1 MIRPGFQLFC
11 IVGLLAMVSSCGG
24 GSDGDGNETVSLV
37 VNAGADRSVIEGTSV
52 SLTAE
57 SRGGTGEVSWRWT
70 SSPALTILHEDTTV
84 PDASFISPAVS
95 IATDYTL
102 TATVTDTAGQTAS
115 DSAVFTVQP
124 DNIAPVAD
132 IILAAW
138 EGLAAGLYPAGVT
151 LTLDGSGSSDA
162 DAPNPS
168 NPIAKYL
175 WTQTEGT
182 DVLQDVMT
190 EQPQLTITTPI
201 ASAGQN
207 LAFTLEVTDEEGA
220 VATTSI
226 AITIQSASETLPM
239 IDAGVSQ
246 AVFSGEPVILE
257 GTAYTTIP
265 SANPLVIQ
273 WEADSAIQSASSLST
288 YAIAPQVDAYAERVF
303 TLTVTDANGNQV
315 TDSLLAAIRPYP
327 VPLMND
333 TGVSAQATDTA
344 ITVNQQN
351 LWPGQDAQRGG
362 DVIHQSGLLEKAG
375 EGEAGFDFTKLNS
388 NGDEQDAASG
398 TFSCV
403 RDNITGLVWEVKTAT
418 GGLHHSGNTY
428 SWYQTADNGGFEG
441 DINGAATACTLTNC
455 NTNAFVEQ
463 VNTQG
468 LCGFYDW
475 RLPTH
480 RELMT
485 LVHFG
490 ITDAAMI
497 DPDFYPNTGNIAS
510 QPLWYWTTN
519 PGADGVQDDSAQN
532 TWAIDFASGVDNF
545 LNKSEAARVRLVRA
559 GREGL

>member
-1 MIRPGFQLFC
+1 MIRSGFHLFS
-11 IVGLLAMVSSCGG
+11 IVGLLMLVSSCGG
-24 GSDGDGNETVSLV
+24 GSEDSNDSASLF
-37 VNAGADRSVIEGTSV
+37 VNAGADRSISEGVPV

-57 SRGGTGEVSWRWT
+57 SRGGTGALTWRWIA
-70 SSPALTILHEDTTV
+70 SPALTILHEDNTV
-84 PDASFISPAVS
+84 PDASFVAPTVS
-95 IATDYTL
+95 TARDYTL
-102 TATVTDTAGQTAS
+102 TVTVTDTTGQTAS
-115 DSAVFTVQP
+115 DSTVITVQP
-124 DNIAPVAD
+124 DNAAPVAD
-132 IILAAW
+132 IALSAW

-162 DAPNPS
+162 DAS
-168 NPIAKYL
+168 NPASQIADYL
-175 WTQTEGT
+175 WTQTEGI

-190 EQPQLTITTPI
+190 EQSQLVITTPI
-201 ASAGQN
+201 ASARQN
-207 LAFTLEVTDEEGA
+207 LAFTLRVTDEEGA
-220 VATTSI
+220 TDETSI
-226 AITIQSASETLPM
+226 AITIQSASETLPV

-265 SANPLVIQ
+265 SANPLAIR
-273 WEADSAIQSASSLST
+273 WEADSAIQSANSLST
-288 YAIAPQVDAYAERVF
+288 YAIAPLVDAYSERVF

-315 TDSLLAAIRPYP
+315 TDSLRAAVRPYP
-327 VPLMND
+327 VSLMND
-333 TGVSAQATDTA
+333 TGVSVQATDTA
-344 ITVNQQN
+344 LTPNQQN
-351 LWPGQDAQRGG
+351 LWPGQDAQRGS
-362 DVIHQSGLLEKAG
+362 DVIHQAGLLEKAG
-375 EGEAGFDFTKLNS
+375 EGDAGFDFTKLNS

-403 RDNITGLVWEVKTAT
+403 RDNVTGLVWEVKTTTA
-418 GGLHHSGNTY
+418 GLHSADNTF
-428 SWYQTADNGGFEG
+428 SWYQSEDNGGFEG
-441 DINGAATACTLTNC
+441 DINGAAASCTLTNC
-455 NTNAFVEQ
+455 NTEAYVAQ
-463 VNTQG
+463 VNAQG

-480 RELMT
+480 RELMS

-497 DPDFYPNTGNIAS
+497 DSDFYPNTGDIAA

-532 TWAIDFASGVDNF
+532 AWAIDFASGVDNF